1 MNKGLVYLIVVVVI
15 AAAAVLFFT
24 LGGAQALAAAL
35 NPPEPTPAVMGMDQT
50 TLPVVTDN
58 EINVAGRVVPAQY
71 MDLSFNSA
79 GVVAEVLVV
88 EGQAVKKGEIIARL
102 RDEEKMAL
110 SVSEARLAVMNA
122 EKAIEDLKRQAPL
135 LAAQAA
141 YDITQTKE
149 KLDKAQRTR
158 RAMDYPK
165 ATQKQIDDAY
175 KDYKAAEEVLK
186 MVEQYANS
194 ENKEMRDAYN
204 AAKKER
210 DTLLSRYNWLLS
222 QYTTLEIAEADA
234 QVMLLE
240 AELQDQQ
247 RKYEIYSQGPDPLE
261 MSIAESQLELAKAQ
275 LRVAEAAYADLV
287 ITAPF
292 DGAVV
297 DIKMHS
303 GDYVTP
309 GQAVALIADFSKWHI
324 ETEDL
329 TELSVTRI
337 REGARAEVHFDALPE
352 ETFNGVVIDIKQIG
366 ENRQGDITYTAVIE
380 LEKADPRLRWNM
392 TSPVVIKTD

>member
-24 LGGAQALAAAL
+24 QGGAQVLGAAL
-35 NPPEPTPAVMGMDQT
+35 NPPEPTPAVMGADFT
-50 TLPVVTDN
+50 TLPVVMDK
-58 EINVAGRVVPAQY
+58 EINVAGRVVPAQHL
-71 MDLSFNSA
+71 DLSFNSP

-88 EGQAVKKGEIIARL
+88 EGQDVKKGDILARL

-110 SVSEARLAVMNA
+110 SMSEAKLEVMNA

-141 YDITQTKE
+141 YDITQTQE
-149 KLDKAQRTR
+149 KLDKASRTR

-165 ATQKQIDDAY
+165 ATQKDIDDAY
-175 KDYKAAEEVLK
+175 KDYMAAEEVLK

-222 QYTTLEIAEADA
+222 QYSSLEIAEADA

-240 AELQDQQ
+240 AELQDQR
-247 RKYEIYSQGPDPLE
+247 RKFETYSQGPDPLE

-275 LRVAEAAYADLV
+275 LKVAEAAYADLV
-287 ITAPF
+287 ISAPF

-297 DIKMHS
+297 DLTLHA

-309 GQAVALIADFSKWHI
+309 GQPVALVADFSKWHI

-337 REGARAEVHFDALPE
+337 REGAGAEVHFDALPE
-352 ETFNGVVIDIKQIG
+352 ETFNGVVIDIKAIG